1 MNGRLLT
8 QTEVNKLLQTRL
20 GLHISEFTSEQSKFF
35 KNITP
40 TIINPKPMTLEIDM
54 LRIQEGW

>member
-35 KNITP
+35 KKHYEQTNSKI
-40 TIINPKPMTLEIDM
+40 MTLEIDM